1 MDELKKC
8 LSHIFIYG
16 SKRLSEKDFIFFISM
31 ELRWLSPKDA
41 KRLLD
46 IALENELLSLESGK
60 LKPNF
65 DYKEIDV
72 PTDYRPSKNI
82 LIPSPPEK
90 LEKNILSTIVDEI
103 AAHTSIEKKELFS
116 MINKKRERM
125 NIGIEVAALLV
136 GMEEGI
142 TLSKY
147 IDEVM
152 DVTIEKAKDMVDSSY
167 SSSSSSSSSN
177 GLRERKIKWY

>member
-1 MDELKKC
+1 M
-8 LSHIFIYG
+8 
-16 SKRLSEKDFIFFISM
+16 
-31 ELRWLSPKDA
+31 
-41 KRLLD
+41 
-46 IALENELLSLESGK
+46 GK
-60 LKPNF
+60 LNQ
-65 DYKEIDV
+65 
-72 PTDYRPSKNI
+72 NI

-136 GMEEGI
+136 GMELGI
-142 TLSKY
+142 PLSKF
-147 IDEVM
+147 INEVM

>member
-1 MDELKKC
+1 
-8 LSHIFIYG
+8 
-16 SKRLSEKDFIFFISM
+16 M
-31 ELRWLSPKDA
+31 ELRWFSPKDA

-46 IALENELLSLESGK
+46 IALENELLSLEDGK
-60 LKPNF
+60 LKPKF

-82 LIPSPPEK
+82 LVTSQPEK
-90 LEKNILSTIVDEI
+90 PEKNILSTIVDEI

-125 NIGIEVAALLV
+125 NVDIEVAALLV

-152 DVTIEKAKDMVDSSY
+152 DVTIEKAKDVVDSSY
-167 SSSSSSSSSN
+167 SSSSSSSSN